1 MTLVPLVPTNECK
14 DALKKY
20 EERWTKIKDIIRS
33 IANNLDK
40 FNEKYMK
47 INLTQM
53 MIYL

>member
-20 EERWTKIKDIIRS
+20 EELWTKIKDIIRS